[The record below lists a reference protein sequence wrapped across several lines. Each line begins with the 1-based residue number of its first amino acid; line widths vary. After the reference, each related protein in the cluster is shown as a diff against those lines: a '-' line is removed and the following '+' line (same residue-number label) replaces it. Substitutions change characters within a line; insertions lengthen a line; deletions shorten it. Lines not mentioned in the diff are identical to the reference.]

1 MFLIIV
7 KNKFLLAFFI
17 LISSF
22 QCFADT
28 YYVGLD
34 YTMTGIELSG
44 EKAEPDATAIRLG
57 ASNNNMAL
65 EVQYLTSNK
74 TENIYSMTFDL
85 DQSVGLYFVLQSDI
99 DDGYGINVSLGYAM
113 NKMAVS
119 GPSDT
124 YNGEDNY
131 DGFSWRI
138 AIHREIPYLEQAQI
152 RLAYQ
157 SLYKDSNI
165 EITGISLGITYQF

>member
-1 MFLIIV
+1 M
-7 KNKFLLAFFI
+7 NSKFFFVVFP

-22 QCFADT
+22 PCFSDT
-28 YYVGLD
+28 YYAGID

-44 EKAEPDATAIRLG
+44 EKAKPDATAIRLG

-65 EVQYLTSNK
+65 EVQYLTSNE
-74 TENIYSMTFDL
+74 TDNIYNMKFDL
-85 DQSVGLYFVLQSDI
+85 EQSVGLYFVMQSGI
-99 DDGYGINVSLGYAM
+99 TDGYGLNISLGYAM
-113 NKMAVS
+113 NEMAVS
-119 GPSDT
+119 GPSNT
-124 YNGEDNY
+124 YNGKDQY

-138 AIHREIPYLEQAQI
+138 ALLQQIPYLERTQV

-157 SLYKDSNI
+157 SLYKDSDI